1 MSIFVNNATKSET
14 PMKTA
19 LFRNVSGKMIHAF
32 FFLLPVTFF
41 ASCADAH
48 SPLICTSRWRMVK
61 EVSATEDDKGTDTRE
76 KLKDFSLMDRLYFN
90 NAHQLTTVSYGDSS
104 RYSYALKD
112 SILTFWPADQK
123 NKTTEYRV
131 LVSTKD
137 SLVLRRTE
145 IWGTESTLKI
155 TATLHLAAD
164 R

>member
-1 MSIFVNNATKSET
+1 MHT
-14 PMKTA
+14 
-19 LFRNVSGKMIHAF
+19 F
-32 FFLLPVTFF
+32 FFLLSVTFF
-41 ASCADAH
+41 ASCADAQP
-48 SPLICTSRWRMVK
+48 PLIHGNRWRMVK
-61 EVSATEDDKGTDTRE
+61 EATSTEDAKGTDTRE
-76 KLKDFSLMDRLYFN
+76 KLKDFSLMDRLHFN
-90 NAHQLTTVSYGDSS
+90 SAHQLTTVSYGDSS
-104 RYSYALKD
+104 TYNYVLKD

-164 R
+164 K

>member
-1 MSIFVNNATKSET
+1 
-14 PMKTA
+14 MKTA

-32 FFLLPVTFF
+32 IFLLPVTFF
-41 ASCADAH
+41 ASCADAQ
-48 SPLICTSRWRMVK
+48 SPLFCNSSWRVVK
-61 EVSATEDDKGTDTRE
+61 EVTATEDVKGMDSQE
-76 KLKDFSLMDRLYFN
+76 KLKDFSQMDRLYFN
-90 NAHQLTTVSYGDSS
+90 NTHQLTMVSYGDST
-104 RYSYALKD
+104 RHIFTIKD

-155 TATLHLAAD
+155 TATLHLAAEK
-164 R
+164 